1 MYGSCKNALDKL
13 TKLHNIQK
21 TWRSG
26 MPKSFS
32 NHKEVSTQNI
42 GKIEEG
48 SKIGGDGLRMKE
60 REYYDYPYKW
70 KKKKRQCKEHEEQAA
85 AMLMVRINIGLA
97 GLMTTIMSR
106 RSNSWSRIK

>member
-1 MYGSCKNALDKL
+1 
-13 TKLHNIQK
+13 
-21 TWRSG
+21 

-70 KKKKRQCKEHEEQAA
+70 KKKKRQCKEQQEQAA
-85 AMLMVRINIGLA
+85 AMLMVRMQHWAGGLDDYTYVA
-97 GLMTTIMSR
+97 
-106 RSNSWSRIK
+106 KVQ